1 MQPTPSARRSL
12 LILVAGIVA
21 FVALLSFTVGWALPL
36 VIFTI
41 IFIVMAHEFGHFITA
56 KRAGMQVTDF
66 FVGFGPVIW
75 STTIGETRYGVR
87 AILAG
92 GYVKV
97 PGMNWTDEIPA
108 DEEARTYRSAS
119 YPRKAIFASAGS
131 IMHLI
136 MALVLAW
143 AALTFVGLPSQDH
156 VGVGAFAKWPGHAQD
171 AAQAAGLKIGDRIMA
186 IDGRAMK
193 SDAQLITTVE
203 RSSGRRLTL
212 LVNRDGRDITLHA
225 TPVDGRTIKSGS
237 GFLATGNKAHG
248 YIGITL
254 VDLPVRDSW
263 YVAIPSS
270 FTEVGSL
277 IGTAAAAIVHL
288 PAEFGSL
295 AHQVASPAAAN
306 NPTNQRNRPESIV
319 GVVRIAVQST
329 STGPGDLLIILM
341 AVNIFV
347 GVLNM
352 LPMLPLD
359 GGYVAISTYERIRTR
374 RGRRYHADINK
385 MAPFAYAFM
394 GVLLFLF
401 ACTLYLDIAHPIANP
416 F

>member
-1 MQPTPSARRSL
+1 
-12 LILVAGIVA
+12 
-21 FVALLSFTVGWALPL
+21 VG
-36 VIFTI
+36 
-41 IFIVMAHEFGHFITA
+41 
-56 KRAGMQVTDF
+56 
-66 FVGFGPVIW
+66 
-75 STTIGETRYGVR
+75 S
-87 AILAG
+87 
-92 GYVKV
+92 
-97 PGMNWTDEIPA
+97 
-108 DEEARTYRSAS
+108 
-119 YPRKAIFASAGS
+119 
-131 IMHLI
+131 
-136 MALVLAW
+136 
-143 AALTFVGLPSQDH
+143 
-156 VGVGAFAKWPGHAQD
+156 FAKWPGHAQD
-171 AAQAAGLKIGDRIMA
+171 SAQAAGLKVGDRIMA
-186 IDGRAMK
+186 IDGHAIK
-193 SDAQLITTVE
+193 GDAQLIATVE
-203 RSSGRRLTL
+203 QSSGRRLTL

-237 GFLATGNKAHG
+237 GYLTTGNKAHG
-248 YIGITL
+248 YLGISL

-263 YVAIPSS
+263 YAAVPSS

-277 IGTAAAAIVHL
+277 IGTAATAIVHL
-288 PAEFGSL
+288 PAEFSSL
-295 AHQVASPAAAN
+295 VHQVASPAAAN
-306 NPTNQRNRPESIV
+306 NPTNQRSRPESIV

-374 RGRRYHADINK
+374 RGRRYHADLNK